1 MRHRASRALPP
12 PAGGLH
18 TCGIIMDIP
27 ETMTVAYQRPE
38 SEGSRVLVAEM
49 REFPV
54 PSIREPT
61 ELP

>member
-1 MRHRASRALPP
+1 
-12 PAGGLH
+12 
-18 TCGIIMDIP
+18 MDTP